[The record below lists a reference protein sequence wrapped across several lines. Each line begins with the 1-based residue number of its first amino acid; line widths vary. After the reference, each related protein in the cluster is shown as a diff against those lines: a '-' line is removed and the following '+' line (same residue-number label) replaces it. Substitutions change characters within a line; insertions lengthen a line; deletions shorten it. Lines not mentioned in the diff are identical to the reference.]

1 MPILTKKFLIENK
14 EEKEQVVTPT
24 ILDND
29 VNGCEEVTPN
39 VTVDDQSQVPERLA
53 PINTMK
59 ITQTELEDLEDKII
73 TNSVFVDEAITES
86 FYELNSNIIQAQ
98 SLLESISIK
107 AIHEQYKILTECQ
120 YGTDEYNSEI
130 SALTEAT
137 GIAIIDKLIEL
148 IKSFISKAKDFLS
161 KIGVTISVS
170 LIDYEKWATNKES
183 DLIEKAS
190 KYGSNVAVKVHKW
203 NTDLLFETIPLR
215 DIEEVAEDICPIA
228 YDKDDMAKS
237 IDKVLGKYSTE
248 SEAAADAYIK
258 ALAVAL
264 GNNPGSKVA
273 DDKVMAIEAVK
284 LVLMGEEKD
293 RYMEAKHTSDY
304 LLALKKIKNRSS
316 KFMAHMKNNGV
327 TSHFNEL
334 IKDAQ
339 KEANKRADKED
350 SKKYQYFRLRFTIL
364 SSVQNAIND
373 LYKLKCQ
380 CINAYAREMY
390 NSLKQLDSY
399 KSNEE
404 KSTNESI
411 DVSSVTNIIG
421 STLHE

>member
-14 EEKEQVVTPT
+14 EEKEQVVIPT

-39 VTVDDQSQVPERLA
+39 VTVDDQSQVPERLE

-130 SALTEAT
+130 SSLTEAT

-170 LIDYEKWATNKES
+170 LVDYEKWATNKES

-190 KYGSNVAVKVHKW
+190 KYGSDVAVKVHKW

-215 DIEEVAEDICPIA
+215 DIEEIAEDICPIA

-237 IDKVLGKYSTE
+237 IDKVLSKYSTE

-273 DDKVMAIEAVK
+273 DDKTMAIEAVK

-293 RYMEAKHTSDY
+293 RYMEAKRTSDY
-304 LLALKKIKNRSS
+304 LLALKKIQNRSS

-334 IKDAQ
+334 IKDAE

-380 CINAYAREMY
+380 CINAYARELY

-404 KSTNESI
+404 KSANESI